1 MPAPCVP
8 AMTTLYWNFLDQ
20 HEAAFAGNP
29 RTTLM
34 VKHLQR
40 MAPQERQL
48 LRAQAQ
54 DMLAGLDQL

>member
-1 MPAPCVP
+1 
-8 AMTTLYWNFLDQ
+8 MTTLYWNFLDR
-20 HEAAFAGNP
+20 HETALAANP

-54 DMLAGLDQL
+54 DMLAGLDSL